1 MKKLLSLT
9 LAGICAFAFAAAADA
24 ATAVRVKAPT
34 TQKGTVTNIGSG
46 RVDIK
51 HVNTT
56 WTSSAKNYANKYNGK
71 FEVTSLFSNDL
82 LNSQLVYDDLRN
94 ALTDDVYSRLVP
106 AVAGESTSV
115 STAWIST
122 GSNINSYTSDF
133 SGKTFAANQLIDP
146 AAGNNFGSISS
157 IASQVIPGRTASLN
171 SGNITGSNLNDI
183 VNQTSGKT
191 YTQEEAQKERS
202 KMYEAFLADE
212 ANNAAS
218 WNAQQNANAKAVQAK
233 IAELQQTLD
242 AYLAEKAALQ
252 AALDSAEAAYDKA
265 VKEQASAESAL
276 ANAEK
281 NQAAVAE
288 QNSDAVSA
296 AQDAYDSAQTE
307 LKSAQTAY
315 EAAKA
320 EVSAAQAA
328 VNAFNTPIL
337 GEGEDNI
344 PGISSGDSEEL
355 AAAETALL
363 NAQTALANAEAN
375 LSSAQAAASSAAAS
389 LSSAQESQSSANSS
403 ASSQVDAAQDAADKA
418 KIDAQA
424 KSKSK
429 TAAESALSAHN
440 AKYSSLMAQ
449 LKSELTSF
457 INGLTDVNG
466 NAYDVSKIAGYAELD
481 FNQVAYQGLQYQRA
495 VFEEPNFNI
504 VNEGS
509 EVKGNTITTT
519 VGVSYG
525 DQEYAMIDGVLT
537 KVINVD
543 TETFKTSVYIQ
554 EGTKTVSPLVLDMTG
569 NGVLQASN
577 GQHMPGHDYVATN
590 NIIGDFFGD
599 GFEIAMEWVGPQD
612 GLLVAPKADG
622 SVDLSCLFGTA
633 GGYDTGYEKLSLYD
647 KNNDSKVSGS
657 ELDGLSVWQDANTN
671 GIAEAGEVKTVQA
684 LGITSI
690 ALSDSSDFISSFER
704 NGRTYKMWDWWP
716 NAVELIKVA
725 AK

>member
-56 WTSSAKNYANKYNGK
+56 WTSSALNYANKYKNK

-122 GSNINSYTSDF
+122 GSNINSYTSDY
-133 SGKTFAANQLIDP
+133 SKKTFAANQLIDP
-146 AAGNNFGSISS
+146 AAGSNFGSISA
-157 IASQVIPGRTASLN
+157 IASQVIPGRTASLK
-171 SGNITGSNLNDI
+171 SDSITGSSLNEI
-183 VNQTSGKT
+183 VKQSSGKT
-191 YTQEEAQKERS
+191 YTEEEAKKERD

-212 ANNAAS
+212 TNNAAS
-218 WNAQQNANAKAVQAK
+218 WNAKQDANAKAVQVK

-265 VKEQASAESAL
+265 VTEQSSADSAL
-276 ANAEK
+276 AKAKE

-296 AQDAYDSAQTE
+296 AQDAYDAAQTE

-344 PGISSGDSEEL
+344 PGISSSDSEEL

-424 KSKSK
+424 KSESK

-481 FNQVAYQGLQYQRA
+481 FNQVAYQGLKYHGA
-495 VFEEPNFNI
+495 VFEEPDFNI
-504 VNEGS
+504 VQEGA
-509 EVKGNTITTT
+509 VDGNTITTT

-647 KNNDSKVSGS
+647 KNNDGKVSGS

>member
-24 ATAVRVKAPT
+24 ATAVRVKVPT

-51 HVNTT
+51 HVTT
-56 WTSSAKNYANKYNGK
+56 SWTSSAQDYAGRYKNK

-122 GSNINSYTSDF
+122 GSNINSYTSDY
-133 SGKTFAANQLIDP
+133 SKKTFAANQLIDP
-146 AAGNNFGSISS
+146 AAGSNFGSISA
-157 IASQVIPGRTASLN
+157 IASQVIPGRTASLK
-171 SGNITGSNLNDI
+171 SDSITGSSLNEI
-183 VNQTSGKT
+183 VKQSSGKT
-191 YTQEEAQKERS
+191 YTEEEAKKERD

-212 ANNAAS
+212 TNNAAS
-218 WNAQQNANAKAVQAK
+218 WNAKQDANAKAVQVK

-265 VKEQASAESAL
+265 VTEQSSADSAL
-276 ANAEK
+276 AKAKE

-296 AQDAYDSAQTE
+296 AQDAYDAAQTE

-344 PGISSGDSEEL
+344 PGISSSDSEEL

-424 KSKSK
+424 KSESK

-481 FNQVAYQGLQYQRA
+481 FNQVAYQGLKYHGA
-495 VFEEPNFNI
+495 VFEEPDFNI
-504 VNEGS
+504 VQEGA
-509 EVKGNTITTT
+509 VDGNTITTT

-525 DQEYAMIDGVLT
+525 EQEYAMIDGVLT

-554 EGTKTVSPLVLDMTG
+554 EGSKTVSPLVLDMTG

-647 KNNDSKVSGS
+647 KNNDGKVSGS